1 MLPFVGAPGP
11 ALRVSTP
18 EQPPSQPNEQ
28 ANHDGRRKNGPTA
41 QNCPQGLRG
50 AHLNAV
56 EVQQAPDRTGLR
68 LSPKAG
74 NRIASKSHLDG
85 EPRNVEGFVD
95 ATGCLCPLGRR
106 KRPRGEKTTPGPKA
120 REVHDDS
127 VSRPPN
133 VDVLSVNGQLEI
145 SENFEG
151 KGHVDRGRC
160 QHLLSRGRLNYRV
173 RHRLEMKKVEG
184 AFRDGEPQFSVP
196 PGGPAPSDIGA
207 RRVFRNDPKDS
218 KASMCKG
225 RHRRGLMTSAEAH
238 ARPRRADTEVEARW
252 ELVYDSL
259 SFVRIFMVPSIFQ

>member
-1 MLPFVGAPGP
+1 MPFVGAPGP
-11 ALRVSTP
+11 SLRVPAP
-18 EQPPSQPNEQ
+18 EQPPSQPSDQ
-28 ANHDGRRKNGPTA
+28 ANHDGRRKNGPAA

-74 NRIASKSHLDG
+74 HRVASKPHLHG

-95 ATGCLCPLGRR
+95 ATGRPRSLGRR
-106 KRPRGEKTTPGPKA
+106 KRPRGEKTAPGPKA
-120 REVHDDS
+120 REVHDNS

-151 KGHVDRGRC
+151 KGHVGRGGGC
-160 QHLLSRGRLNYRV
+160 QHLLSRDRINYRV
-173 RHRLEMKKVEG
+173 RHRLEMKKWRALFVGG
-184 AFRDGEPQFSVP
+184 ATVQRA
-196 PGGPAPSDIGA
+196 PGGPAPSDVGA
-207 RRVFRNDPKDS
+207 RRVFRNDHKDAR
-218 KASMCKG
+218 ASTCKG

-259 SFVRIFMVPSIFQ
+259 SFVRIFRVPSIFQ